1 MITVINKKVL
11 RNILK
16 GKGRLRR
23 IMWLVLEFLNLVNFN
38 SINKMK
44 KYISNI
50 VGIVVVAELTQ
61 LG

>member
-1 MITVINKKVL
+1 MITAINKKVL
-11 RNILK
+11 QNILK

-23 IMWLVLEFLNLVNFN
+23 IMWLVLEFLNLVNFK

-50 VGIVVVAELTQ
+50 VGIVVVAKLTQ

>member
-23 IMWLVLEFLNLVNFN
+23 IMWLVLEFLNLVNFK

-50 VGIVVVAELTQ
+50 VGIVVVAKLTQ

>member
-1 MITVINKKVL
+1 MITAINKMVL
-11 RNILK
+11 QNILK

-23 IMWLVLEFLNLVNFN
+23 IMWLVLEFLNLVNFK

-50 VGIVVVAELTQ
+50 VGIVVVAKLTQ